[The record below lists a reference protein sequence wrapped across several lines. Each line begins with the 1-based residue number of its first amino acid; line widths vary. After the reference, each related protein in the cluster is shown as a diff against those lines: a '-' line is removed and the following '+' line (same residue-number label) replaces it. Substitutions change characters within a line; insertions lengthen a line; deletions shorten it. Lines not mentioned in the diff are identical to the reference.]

1 METHGNVTWKE
12 NEFLTLQSKWLDF
25 FYLYVKIHKKKVCF
39 SPRASNQ
46 SKQSITR
53 NMDYRL

>member
-1 METHGNVTWKE
+1 METDGNVTWKE

-25 FYLYVKIHKKKVCF
+25 FYLYVKIHKKTGCF

-46 SKQSITR
+46 SKQSINR
-53 NMDYRL
+53 NMDYKL